1 MIKKVALG
9 TLAIA
14 TVGTFLFGRDA
25 ISYTQTGLS
34 CVRDSVRTEVPLE
47 FEIKRAQQ
55 EVANLIPE
63 VRKSLHLIA
72 TEEVEVASL
81 QESIALKSDKLADQ
95 EEAILALSDDL
106 KNGDTHYV
114 YAGQNYSHREVQKDL
129 ADRFNRFKVAE
140 QTLARERELLRT
152 KEDALQMH
160 RETLENM
167 LAQKKNLEV
176 ELEQLEARMQTIDAR
191 KQLNSIVV
199 DDSQLSRVETMIS
212 NIKKRL
218 DVEDAV
224 LSAEGDFQGLIPVE
238 REIEENEDDITTQIE
253 EYFHTQPG
261 VALN

>member
-1 MIKKVALG
+1 
-9 TLAIA
+9 
-14 TVGTFLFGRDA
+14 
-25 ISYTQTGLS
+25 
-34 CVRDSVRTEVPLE
+34 
-47 FEIKRAQQ
+47 
-55 EVANLIPE
+55 
-63 VRKSLHLIA
+63 
-72 TEEVEVASL
+72 
-81 QESIALKSDKLADQ
+81 
-95 EEAILALSDDL
+95 
-106 KNGDTHYV
+106 
-114 YAGQNYSHREVQKDL
+114 
-129 ADRFNRFKVAE
+129 
-140 QTLARERELLRT
+140 
-152 KEDALQMH
+152 MH

-238 REIEENEDDITTQIE
+238 KEIEENEDDITTQIE